1 MVMIMKTK
9 NKVKRSVGDRVFDTI
24 NIIIMLVIVVV
35 VLYPVLNVVA
45 LSFSDAAHIAKADVG
60 ILPKGFTL
68 ESYNYVLRDR
78 LVWFGYRNS
87 IFYALA
93 STALMLICTSMFAYP
108 LITDDFIGKKF
119 FTVFLTIT
127 MFFGGGLI
135 PTYLLMKNMAMLD
148 TVWVMILPG
157 VVGAYN
163 VFVFRTFF
171 QSQPAELRESAQI
184 DGANDFV
191 ILFRIVLPL
200 SKALLATFGLFGLV
214 GSWNSWFN
222 GMLYLKTPE
231 LYPLQLILREYLYNI
246 TSSSMQAVAGAG
258 GIATNALM
266 MNKIDPKGVQMA
278 MVVVTMFPIMMIY
291 PFFQKYFAKGVM
303 IGAVK
308 G

>member
-1 MVMIMKTK
+1 MRK
-9 NKVKRSVGDRVFDTI
+9 NKIKLGLGDRIFDGA
-24 NIIIMLVIVVV
+24 NVVV
-35 VLYPVLNVVA
+35 MLLIMVIVLYPVINVIA

-60 ILPKGFTL
+60 LWPKGFTL
-68 ESYNYVLRDR
+68 ESYSYVLRDH
-78 LVWFGYRNS
+78 LVWYGYRNS
-87 IFYALA
+87 ILYALA
-93 STALMLICTSMFAYP
+93 NTLIMLLCTSMFAYP

-127 MFFGGGLI
+127 MFFGGGMI
-135 PTYLLMKNMAMLD
+135 PTYLLMKNMHLLNS
-148 TVWVMILPG
+148 VWVMILPG

-171 QSQPAELRESAQI
+171 QAQPAELRESAQI

-214 GSWNSWFN
+214 GVWNSWFN
-222 GMLYLKTPE
+222 GMLYLKDQE

-246 TSSSMQAVAGAG
+246 SASTMQARAGSG
-258 GIATNALM
+258 GISSNALM
-266 MNKIDPKGVQMA
+266 MNQIDPKGVQMA

-291 PFFQKYFAKGVM
+291 PFFQKYFTKGVM